1 MLPGELPGKALNLIG
16 IDLIIGQPHGKRIQ
30 SLLAAV
36 NGGIYHALRPVAGI
50 QLLGDLLIGDGS
62 GLDLVNGHSAVFVG
76 ENAVC
81 PAFQR
86 KGDAAGFP
94 LRAEEYLGL
103 IALPGGLLQLAVDAC
118 ALVGAVKAGKAAVD
132 AAGAQQK
139 LHQLPDGQMDACQ
152 SVSPPF
158 FRYPTPNSSMH
169 WAAAASTCAKS
180 TAVR

>member
-1 MLPGELPGKALNLIG
+1 LVGV
-16 IDLIIGQPHGKRIQ
+16 DLIIGQPHGKRVQ
-30 SLLAAV
+30 SLLAAEY
-36 NGGIYHALRPVAGI
+36 GGIYHALRPVAGV
-50 QLLGDLLIGDGS
+50 QFLGDLLIRHSG

-81 PAFQR
+81 PALQR

-118 ALVGAVKAGKAAVD
+118 TLVGAVKAGKAAVD
-132 AAGAQQK
+132 TAGAQQK

-152 SVSPPF
+152 GVSPPL
-158 FRYPTPNSSMH
+158 
-169 WAAAASTCAKS
+169 
-180 TAVR
+180 

>member
-1 MLPGELPGKALNLIG
+1 MV
-16 IDLIIGQPHGKRIQ
+16 IGQPHGQRFQ
-30 SLLAAV
+30 PLLAAV
-36 NGGIYHALRPVAGI
+36 NGGIHHALRPVAGV
-50 QLLGDLLIGDGS
+50 QLLGDLLIGNGG
-62 GLDLVNGHSAVFVG
+62 GLDLINGHSAFFVG

-81 PAFQR
+81 PALQR

-152 SVSPPF
+152 GVSPPF
-158 FRYPTPNSSMH
+158 FSLSYPEQLHALGGCSIH
-169 WAAAASTCAKS
+169 LCKVHGG
-180 TAVR
+180 AVVGL

>member
-1 MLPGELPGKALNLIG
+1 M
-16 IDLIIGQPHGKRIQ
+16 
-30 SLLAAV
+30 
-36 NGGIYHALRPVAGI
+36 AGV
-50 QLLGDLLIGDGS
+50 QFLGDLLVGNGG

-86 KGDAAGFP
+86 KSDTAGFP
-94 LRAEEYLGL
+94 LRAKEYLGL

-118 ALVGAVKAGKAAVD
+118 ALVGAVEAGKAAVD

-158 FRYPTPNSSMH
+158 FSLSYPEQLHALGGCGIHLCKIHGGAVVGLQFIM
-169 WAAAASTCAKS
+169 AAFCL
-180 TAVR
+180 RH

>member
-1 MLPGELPGKALNLIG
+1 MCIR
-16 IDLIIGQPHGKRIQ
+16 DR
-30 SLLAAV
+30 
-36 NGGIYHALRPVAGI
+36 YHALRPVAGV

-62 GLDLVNGHSAVFVG
+62 GLDLVNGHGAVFIG

-118 ALVGAVKAGKAAVD
+118 TLVGAVKAGKAAVD
-132 AAGAQQK
+132 TCLLYTSTALA
-139 LHQLPDGQMDACQ
+139 P
-152 SVSPPF
+152 
-158 FRYPTPNSSMH
+158 SS
-169 WAAAASTCAKS
+169 AASS
-180 TAVR
+180 TAALCAACSGVSLGRP